1 MVCINKI
8 TRMVEDDLD
17 GFYKDRER
25 FKGMKMF
32 IDFDASNYKVDQP
45 ESEKI
50 KPKFKKKQKASKFVK
65 PRGDRKSLF

>member
-1 MVCINKI
+1 MVCINEI

-32 IDFDASNYKVDQP
+32 IDFDASDYKIKQP
-45 ESEKI
+45 ETENI
-50 KPKFKKKQKASKFVK
+50 KPKFKKKQKASKFIK
-65 PRGDRKSLF
+65 PRGDHKNLF